1 MVSSRTL
8 HSAAFVA
15 ATFLVTACDD
25 LLPGR
30 RQPPVAVVAASDS
43 APARPRPKPPRDTVA
58 REPADGPTA
67 QAAFRD
73 ISQTLRR
80 LVAAE
85 QSFFAENGTYSA
97 DLARVGFRPFGA
109 SQVEFL
115 WVTKDGWAARATHPA
130 IPGRDC
136 VTFTGGGGPVPA
148 TRRLNRSGREG
159 VVACD
164 FVFPTPPPRNAAPA
178 APAPAAPAQAR
189 APTPVVVDTTN
200 ALDAVDPVVQ
210 MRVDLKKLALAQTAY
225 FGTQG
230 TFSRRVETLPLQYG
244 WQRGVSVTLISA
256 DQRSWTAR
264 ARHQARPGKSCVVWF
279 GQPLR
284 RPMTATEQMIPE
296 HSGEPACDR

>member
-1 MVSSRTL
+1 MVSSSRFR
-8 HSAAFVA
+8 SAAIVA

-25 LLPGR
+25 LLPGS
-30 RQPPVAVVAASDS
+30 RQAPVAAVAASDS
-43 APARPRPKPPRDTVA
+43 APAKPRPKPAPRAPDN
-58 REPADGPTA
+58 GPEA

-85 QSFFAENGTYSA
+85 QAFFAENGTYSA
-97 DLARVGFRPFGA
+97 DLAKVGFRPLGA

-136 VTFTGGGGPVPA
+136 VTFTGAGGPVPA
-148 TRRLNRSGREG
+148 TRRLNRSGSEG

-164 FVFPTPPPRNAAPA
+164 FVSPAPPVRRPAPPPAATAPGTAPA
-178 APAPAAPAQAR
+178 TAP
-189 APTPVVVDTTN
+189 APTPVVDPTN
-200 ALDAVDPVVQ
+200 ALDAVNPVVQ

-244 WQRGVSVTLISA
+244 WQRGVSVTLIYA
-256 DQRSWTAR
+256 DQGSWTAR
-264 ARHQARPGKSCVVWF
+264 ATHEARPGKSCVVWF
-279 GQPLR
+279 GRPLR
-284 RPMTATEQMIPE
+284 RPMTATEQKIPE
-296 HSGEPACDR
+296 HSGEPACDA